1 MKKSKKSVFVL
12 LSLCVVALALFA
24 FIPFYQEK
32 LNDNDVSFYVVAES
46 KGQPSDELK
55 IYPYYDGEGE
65 KMYFFLPG
73 NSESYEYK
81 MFFGNAKELKIGE
94 VSFSPGD
101 ILDDSFLNYYGKKNT
116 GLGELEFDYEL
127 LDKKGEKVLGNVFF
141 LTGGE
146 VSTMYLVSGKDSMEK
161 VDGDSLHNITATA
174 DYSVYDSLGAKETS
188 GKLKISGHGNS
199 TWTELMEEFPGQEF
213 KRSYNISF
221 NEKKSILGMKS
232 AGNYVLL
239 SNFYDESEL
248 KNYLVLDMARRIG
261 VDNVPDCEY
270 VNLYI
275 NGEYRGLY
283 LAAQKIKE
291 GNGFLKISS
300 DGYLAKFDY
309 EERVKTE
316 GSVYA
321 ETEGL
326 FAKIQYPSEPD
337 QERLAQI
344 KEDICKVEDSIKEGE
359 EEFSDLADERSFI
372 KYYLLQEFFENGDA
386 DRASQYVYKN
396 GMKDKLVAGP
406 VWDFDLS
413 MGHPWFSYGGN
424 EANALWI
431 KGLVDESGWL
441 RKLSDDEAFME
452 KTRMFY
458 RNNFSEMVS
467 YIEYHVLISVI
478 ESIKDSYYMD
488 MIRYENGP
496 VYYDRYDY
504 EMHGAQKYDLFSIAE
519 DIQAWLC
526 SRKSF
531 WDDYADNPDQFEEEI
546 QEPGENTRSIRK
558 LILMI
563 KK

>member
-1 MKKSKKSVFVL
+1 ML
-12 LSLCVVALALFA
+12 LSLCVVALAILA
-24 FIPFYQEK
+24 FIPFYLEK
-32 LNDNDVSFYVVAES
+32 QNYKNVNFYVVAEG

-55 IYPYYDGEGE
+55 IYPYYDSVGE
-65 KMYFFLPG
+65 KTYFFLPG
-73 NSESYEYK
+73 NSECYDYK
-81 MFFGNAKELKIGE
+81 LFFGNAKELKIGD

-101 ILDDSFLNYYGKKNT
+101 ILDDSFLNYYEKTNPY
-116 GLGELEFDYEL
+116 LGNLEFNYEL
-127 LDKKGEKVLGNVFF
+127 LNKKGEKVIGNVFF

-161 VDGDSLHNITATA
+161 VDGDPLHNITATA
-174 DYSVYDSLGAKETS
+174 DYSVYDRLGAKETS

-248 KNYLVLDMARRIG
+248 KNYLVLDVARRIEM
-261 VDNVPDCEY
+261 DNVPDCEY

-316 GSVYA
+316 GNVYT
-321 ETEGL
+321 ETEGR

-337 QERLAQI
+337 EDRLAQI
-344 KEDICKVEDSIKEGE
+344 HEDICKVEDSIKEGE
-359 EEFSDLADERSFI
+359 EEFALLADERSFI

-386 DRASQYVYKN
+386 DRASQYVYKD

-413 MGHPWFSYGGN
+413 MGHPWFSYGSY
-424 EANALWI
+424 EWHALWI

-452 KTRMFY
+452 KVRMFY
-458 RNNFSEMVS
+458 RNDFYDKIAYV
-467 YIEYHVLISVI
+467 EYHVLFRLAERIH
-478 ESIKDSYYMD
+478 DSYYMD

-496 VYYDRYDY
+496 VYYDRFDY
-504 EMHGAQKYDLFSIAE
+504 EKYDAEKYDLYCIA
-519 DIQAWLC
+519 DNVQSWMTG
-526 SRKSF
+526 RKSF

-546 QEPGENTRSIRK
+546 QEPGEDTRSIRK